1 MTMNKGRTARSLAIA
16 LMTAGLVAVGTAEA
30 SAQPSQTPNAP
41 VSVAPGGAPQT
52 GLQTLGAHSLVAP
65 ANSGPVATTKSTGQ
79 IDEFQTVPGAIRHKS
94 FNGGVWAAQPDLPLP
109 PGGAHLRPGATWTP
123 DGSRLDVFAADETAG
138 HLYQNFW
145 NGTVWSGWV
154 DQGGVLLSAP
164 SAQWTANGNRLDVF
178 AIGLDG
184 RLFQKA
190 WNSASGWSD
199 WTPFDVPE
207 GALITAPSIS
217 WTAAGSRLDVVV
229 VSLPSGH
236 LFQKS
241 YLGAPTNWT
250 GWFDLGGVV
259 ASAPSAQWVG
269 DGSRIDIFAI
279 GTDGVIY
286 QKTWKNTSGWTGFS
300 GFNGPDAGLASAPG
314 ITWSTSGN
322 RLDVF
327 VGGADSGV
335 HDKAW
340 QAASGWG
347 GWQAI

>member
-1 MTMNKGRTARSLAIA
+1 MNKGRTARVLAIA
-16 LMTAGLVAVGTAEA
+16 LMTAGLVVGGVSQAGA
-30 SAQPSQTPNAP
+30 APSQTPNAP
-41 VSVAPGGAPQT
+41 ASVTPGGAADHRPT
-52 GLQTLGAHSLVAP
+52 GGVRALAEGYSSP
-65 ANSGPVATTKSTGQ
+65 AATTNFATGQ
-79 IDEFQTVPGAIRHKS
+79 IDEFQVVFGSVEHKTWKEATGWASQAGLGA
-94 FNGGVWAAQPDLPLP
+94 P
-109 PGGAHLRPGATWTP
+109 PGGLSLKPSATWTSN
-123 DGSRLDVFAADETAG
+123 GSRLDVFVTDDTAFN
-138 HLYQNFW
+138 LFQNSW
-145 NGTVWSGWV
+145 NGTSWSGWINH
-154 DQGGVLLSAP
+154 GGVLLSAP

-199 WTPFDVPE
+199 WVAFDVPA
-207 GALITAPSIS
+207 GDLITAPSIS
-217 WTAAGSRLDVVV
+217 WTAAGNRLDVVV
-229 VSLPSGH
+229 VSIPSGH

-241 YLGAPTNWT
+241 YLGGSINWT

-259 ASAPSAQWVG
+259 ASAPAAQWVG

-279 GTDGVIY
+279 GTDGVVY
-286 QKTWKNTSGWTGFS
+286 QKTWKNTSGWTGFA
-300 GFNGPDAGLASAPG
+300 GFNGPDAGLASAPA

-327 VGGADSGV
+327 VGGADGGV